1 MKRVIYLLLF
11 LAFLLTAGCV
21 IIPHSSNDPPTADQV
36 DEGPALVNF
45 PTSFLG
51 VQIPEPIEEV
61 LCYDYVTLN
70 AVLCAMND
78 ADCIAGC
85 NHDDI
90 AGTLIDRLF
99 PEVKDL
105 PSVAANGRPDA
116 SAAADTGAKY
126 ILMTDNAGSMSLTEL
141 ADTFSSIGVQP
152 VVTTEYGERSS
163 ASTNAMT
170 FLWVGTDSDDLKR
183 NFDAVVREDHSL
195 LKAELMEK
203 LPFDKRRTVV
213 FLGDTLY
220 SVYTR
225 EIVHE
230 IIEDGGGSNAAADL
244 EITDGYR
251 TSAGFMT
258 AVNTT
263 VSPEQLCAWDPDV
276 IWVPHFADYTV
287 DDVLNDPALAGL
299 KAVQA
304 GAVYE
309 FPGELEP
316 WYYPTPSY
324 RLGVFWGCYT
334 LYPELCPYER
344 VLTAAERYYDTVFHA
359 AFTEEDMGL
368 VPLFGE

>member
-11 LAFLLTAGCV
+11 LAFLLTAGCG

-51 VQIPEPIEEV
+51 VQIPEPIEKV

-116 SAAADTGAKY
+116 AAAADTGAKY
-126 ILMTDNAGSMSLTEL
+126 ILMTDNAGSMTLAELTD
-141 ADTFSSIGVQP
+141 AFSSIGIQP

-230 IIEDGGGSNAAADL
+230 IIEDCGGINAAADL

-258 AVNTT
+258 AVNTM

-276 IWVPHFADYTV
+276 IWVPHFVDYTV
-287 DDVLNDPALAGL
+287 DDVLNDPALANL

-344 VLTAAERYYDTVFHA
+344 VLTAAGRYYDTVFNA